1 MEDRLFRNAM
11 GQFATGVTVVTTEID
26 REIHGMT
33 ANAFMSVSLN
43 PKLVV
48 ISIAEKAQML
58 RKIQQTKR
66 YVVNIL

>member
-1 MEDRLFRNAM
+1 MDDRLFRNAM

-48 ISIAEKAQML
+48 ISIAEKAQMFE
-58 RKIQQTKR
+58 RSNKR
-66 YVVNIL
+66 NGML